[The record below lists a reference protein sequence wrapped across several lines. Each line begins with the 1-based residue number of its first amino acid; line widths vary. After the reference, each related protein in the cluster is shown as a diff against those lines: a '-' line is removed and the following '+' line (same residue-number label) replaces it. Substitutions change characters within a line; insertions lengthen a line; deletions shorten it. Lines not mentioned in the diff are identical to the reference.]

1 MKYAVIIDSY
11 PSSDDDKNLLLKNIE
26 ILKFQ
31 NIDVLLTSH
40 STCSNKIIENCDYYL
55 FEKSN
60 HYYFHDSHIINENL
74 KNISDPVFQKY
85 FSILDITFFDRV
97 VLTGWSV
104 GITSQFFNAIS
115 LLFNKGYRYAF
126 YVIGDC
132 IIGEDF
138 NQKLQRII
146 DRSPE
151 FDNYF
156 IQNSSQFA
164 NWYLPHFFGFSV
176 NKKLLERIPKEDFS
190 KNTIF
195 QKYYPNNSF
204 EDILVKLFYK
214 DKNNLQK
221 YQMMDEIFMGKNWNL
236 STGSVRNSEFMI
248 HYTTTS
254 SIFCSDNLD
263 EFILV
268 LQVFGDCVFNS
279 IDFEIQ
285 IYDENNNTIY
295 MREINLNRGMWYMEN
310 INHLFDSSNIITFN
324 KKLNTQENE
333 TIIYSDTIIIK
344 KEDLSKYS
352 ILKRFIRNN

>member
-11 PSSDDDKNLLLKNIE
+11 PSSDDDKNLLLKNLK
-26 ILKFQ
+26 ILKSQ
-31 NIDVLLTSH
+31 NIDVILTSH
-40 STCSNKIIENCDYYL
+40 HPCNSEIIENCDYFL

-74 KNISDPVFQKY
+74 KNVSEPIFQKY
-85 FSILDITFFDRV
+85 FSISNITFFDKI

-115 LLFNKGYRYAF
+115 LLYTKGYQYAF

-132 IIGEDF
+132 IIQEDF
-138 NQKLQRII
+138 NQKLQKII
-146 DRSPE
+146 DQSIE

-156 IQNSSQFA
+156 IENSAQFA

-176 NKKLLERIPKEDFS
+176 NKKLLERIPKGGFS

-204 EDILVKLFYK
+204 EDILVKLFDK

-221 YQMMDEIFMGKNWNL
+221 YQMMDEIFSEKNWNL
-236 STGSVRNSEFMI
+236 STGSVSNSDFMI

-268 LQVFGDCVFNS
+268 LQVFADCGFNS

-285 IYDENNNTIY
+285 IYDENNHTIY
-295 MREINLNRGMWYMEN
+295 SKEINLNRGVWYMEN
-310 INHLFDSSNIITFN
+310 INHLFDNSNIITFN
-324 KKLNTQENE
+324 KKLKPRENE

-352 ILKRFIRNN
+352 ILKRFIRNS